1 MLSAPQDVWPEVLRC
16 ISRFELVSQSGP
28 SDMAIFSQ
36 PGPEAASPSGLAKM
50 RRGFFGSAKPTKQ
63 DGAHLLDTS
72 VTGKSL
78 LVANSRSQSWTAFVV
93 HFFSK
98 WNEM

>member
-1 MLSAPQDVWPEVLRC
+1 MCPPTFLQDVWPEVLRC

-63 DGAHLLDTS
+63 EGTLLLGLRTM
-72 VTGKSL
+72 GKSF
-78 LVANSRSQSWTAFVV
+78 LVACIQVSIMHSPCYTLY
-93 HFFSK
+93 
-98 WNEM
+98 